1 MTDEN
6 ECFDS
11 SEMDREQLVE
21 MLESYHLETHRLGQE
36 KHSLLSN
43 VGVLISAMEDI
54 AGGLAVGSSL
64 GKRKRAITD
73 AIGKL
78 VVIAAM
84 ARSSMPTSEAAMQDV
99 IVDSQFEDI
108 VRGLDERGE
117 E

>member
-11 SEMDREQLVE
+11 SEMDREQLIE
-21 MLESYHLETHRLGQE
+21 MLEGYHLETHALGQE

-43 VGVLISAMEDI
+43 VGVLIAAMEDI
-54 AGGLAVGSSL
+54 ASGLAIGSGL
-64 GKRKRAITD
+64 GKRKRAIAD

-84 ARSSMPTSEAAMQDV
+84 ARASMPTSEGAMQDV
-99 IVDSQFEDI
+99 IVDAQFEDI
-108 VRGLDERGE
+108 VRGLDEQAE